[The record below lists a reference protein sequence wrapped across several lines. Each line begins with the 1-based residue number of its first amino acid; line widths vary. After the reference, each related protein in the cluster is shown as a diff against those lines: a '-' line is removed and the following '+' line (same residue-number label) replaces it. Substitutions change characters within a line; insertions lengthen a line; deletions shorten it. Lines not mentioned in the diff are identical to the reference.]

1 MFAEI
6 IESNEICSE
15 RTTNCEKRF
24 SINQT
29 NLNLRW
35 TRNTAQERS
44 ENNEPVTCQRMRD
57 FSDLGNEEKLE
68 NDLGIRVDEENE
80 LGI

>member
-1 MFAEI
+1 
-6 IESNEICSE
+6 
-15 RTTNCEKRF
+15 
-24 SINQT
+24 
-29 NLNLRW
+29 
-35 TRNTAQERS
+35 
-44 ENNEPVTCQRMRD
+44 MRD